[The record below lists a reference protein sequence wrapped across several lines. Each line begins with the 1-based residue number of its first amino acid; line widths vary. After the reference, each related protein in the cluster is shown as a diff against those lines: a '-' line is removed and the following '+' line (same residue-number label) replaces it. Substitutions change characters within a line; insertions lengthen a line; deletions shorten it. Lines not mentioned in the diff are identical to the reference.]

1 MNKELNNCKELG
13 DCVVLYAD
21 NYLNDIEGE
30 KLEIACD
37 TFLNKGKIKVVIDFG
52 NTELVNSI
60 GVSILI
66 GIMEKVREKKGVLLF
81 SSLKKANH
89 YVLDVLG
96 LTKHV
101 PVLQSEDEALKKL
114 LIADV
119 QEILIPVK

>member
-1 MNKELNNCKELG
+1 MNKELNNFKELG

-37 TFLNKGKIKVVIDFG
+37 AFLNKGKRKVVIDFG

-66 GIMEKVREKKGVLLF
+66 GIMDKVREKRGVLLF

-101 PVLQSEDEALKKL
+101 PVLQSEDEALKKF

>member
-1 MNKELNNCKELG
+1 MDRELNNFKELD
-13 DCVVLYAD
+13 DCVVLYAN

-37 TFLNKGKIKVVIDFG
+37 TFLSKGKKKVVIDFG

-66 GIMEKVREKKGVLLF
+66 GIMEKVREKRGVLLF

-89 YVLDVLG
+89 NILDILG
-96 LTKHV
+96 LTKYV
-101 PVLQSEDEALKKL
+101 PVFQSEDEALKKL

-119 QEILIPVK
+119 